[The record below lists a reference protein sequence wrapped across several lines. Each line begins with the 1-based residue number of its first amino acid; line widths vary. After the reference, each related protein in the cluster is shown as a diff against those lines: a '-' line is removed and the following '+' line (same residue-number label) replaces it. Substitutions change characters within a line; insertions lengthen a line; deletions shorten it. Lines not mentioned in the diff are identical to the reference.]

1 MSSYPYL
8 FEILL
13 QLILHFF
20 DGDVEKLHLSGEF
33 RKSFFHKLLF
43 AGFLNLLLGSCG
55 NKVAQASLVV
65 DDLIGGKQVVCLHG
79 CVDICLYY
87 RSDSV
92 GWKLYNISLGVRNG
106 VIIMAL
112 YQVENPGI

>member
-1 MSSYPYL
+1 MGWSFKASGLLSL
-8 FEILL
+8 FIALVNL
-13 QLILHFF
+13 GLVLWLW
-20 DGDVEKLHLSGEF
+20 KS
-33 RKSFFHKLLF
+33 RKDYK
-43 AGFLNLLLGSCG
+43 FLVYTTLG
-55 NKVAQASLVV
+55 LVLTFV
-65 DDLIGGKQVVCLHG
+65 SIS
-79 CVDICLYY
+79 

>member
-1 MSSYPYL
+1 MGWSFKASGLLSL
-8 FEILL
+8 FIALVNL
-13 QLILHFF
+13 GLVLWLW
-20 DGDVEKLHLSGEF
+20 KS
-33 RKSFFHKLLF
+33 RKDYK
-43 AGFLNLLLGSCG
+43 FLVYTTLG
-55 NKVAQASLVV
+55 A
-65 DDLIGGKQVVCLHG
+65 

>member
-1 MSSYPYL
+1 MIP
-8 FEILL
+8 
-13 QLILHFF
+13 
-20 DGDVEKLHLSGEF
+20 
-33 RKSFFHKLLF
+33 
-43 AGFLNLLLGSCG
+43 LLLLR
-55 NKVAQASLVV
+55 Q
-65 DDLIGGKQVVCLHG
+65 